1 MGGWKISE
9 KCNKLGNQ
17 SKLGGG
23 FRLMTVSWEKYASNG
38 WKLNILTLLSVLIN
52 IISHIQLY
60 PETLTI
66 W

>member
-23 FRLMTVSWEKYASNG
+23 FRLMTGSWEKYASNR
-38 WKLNILTLLSVLIN
+38 WKLNIFTLVLVLIN
-52 IISHIQLY
+52 IS
-60 PETLTI
+60 
-66 W
+66 

>member
-23 FRLMTVSWEKYASNG
+23 FRLMTGSREKYASNR
-38 WKLNILTLLSVLIN
+38 WKLNIFTLALVLIN
-52 IISHIQLY
+52 IISYVQLY
-60 PETLTI
+60 PKTLTI